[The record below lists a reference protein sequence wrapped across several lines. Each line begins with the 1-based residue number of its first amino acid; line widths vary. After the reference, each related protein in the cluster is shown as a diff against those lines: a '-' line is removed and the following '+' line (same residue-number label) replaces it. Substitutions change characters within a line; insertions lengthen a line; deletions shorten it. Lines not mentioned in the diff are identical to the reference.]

1 MKGII
6 LTAMV
11 LSFLAMD
18 VGSSTAAEKKKTA
31 PATKTTTTVSEVSA
45 SARREAEANAKET
58 LAAKEWTIYLTAAGA
73 KKAKSETDVLTFSE
87 GKLTSK
93 NLSSKGYPTS
103 NITVTVQDNGT
114 IIWETMQTKENG
126 DMAFWRGELEG
137 QIMRGVLSLQSE
149 KGGAQDFSF
158 SNVSAGK

>member
-1 MKGII
+1 MKKIVLGV
-6 LTAMV
+6 MV
-11 LSFLAMD
+11 LSFLVMD
-18 VGSSTAAEKKKTA
+18 VVSSTAAEKNRTA
-31 PATKTTTTVSEVSA
+31 PATKTTTIVTD
-45 SARREAEANAKET
+45 RREAEARAKET
-58 LAAKEWTIYLTAAGA
+58 LAAKKWTIYLTIIGA
-73 KKAKSETDVLTFSE
+73 KKAKSETDVLTFAE

-137 QIMRGVLSLQSE
+137 EIMRGVLSLQSV